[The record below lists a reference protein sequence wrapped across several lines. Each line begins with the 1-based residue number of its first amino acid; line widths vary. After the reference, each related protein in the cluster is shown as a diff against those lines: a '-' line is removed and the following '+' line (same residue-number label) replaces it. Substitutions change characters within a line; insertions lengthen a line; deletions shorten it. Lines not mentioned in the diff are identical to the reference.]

1 MFKKIFKKLFGS
13 NEKEKQYS
21 QGTFIIIQLNEKIMP
36 IDRAEFYE
44 DPLDE
49 FLRAN
54 GYGEVTGGGTMQA
67 KSGEIEFCDMEVL
80 IYEGN
85 DIKRIIIEIIRRLEN
100 LGTPKGSHIKT
111 ESTEE
116 KIFFGNKEGL
126 AIYLDGINLPENVYK
141 ECDTNFIVLEV
152 SRLIGYNGKIM
163 RYWQGEKETALYFY
177 GDSFEN
183 IKTTISEF
191 ISTYPLCQGARI
203 VQIA

>member
-36 IDRAEFYE
+36 IDRGEFYE
-44 DPLDE
+44 EPLDE
-49 FLRAN
+49 FLRDN

-67 KSGEIEFCDMEVL
+67 KSGEIAFCDIEVL

-85 DIKRIIIEIIRRLEN
+85 DIKKIITEIIRRLEN
-100 LGTPKGSHIKT
+100 IGVPKGSHIEI

-116 KIFFGNKEGL
+116 EIFFGNKEGL
-126 AIYLDGINLPENVYK
+126 AIYLDGINLTENVYK
-141 ECDTNFIVLEV
+141 ECDSNLVVSEV
-152 SRLIGYNGKIM
+152 SRLIGYNGQIT

-183 IKTTISEF
+183 MKTAISEF
-191 ISTYPLCQGARI
+191 INTYPLCQGARI